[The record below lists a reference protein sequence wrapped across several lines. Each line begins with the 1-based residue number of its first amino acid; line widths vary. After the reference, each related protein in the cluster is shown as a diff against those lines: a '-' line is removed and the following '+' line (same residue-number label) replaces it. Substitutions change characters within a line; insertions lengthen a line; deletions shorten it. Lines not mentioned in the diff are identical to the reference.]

1 MPELADRLRL
11 TVTRTARRLRQ
22 QGDPALSPTLA
33 AALSTIERSGPLG
46 PSELARLE
54 LVQRPTVTRVVTRL
68 CEGGLVVRLP
78 DERDRRAALLEVT
91 PEGRRVLGALRR
103 RKTAYLA
110 ERLERLKPEERELLA
125 RAGDLLERLLE
136 ENEER
141 ALLGRDQSIG
151 LRSVAEEPA

>member
-46 PSELARLE
+46 PSELARIE
-54 LVQRPTVTRVVTRL
+54 RVQRPTVTRVVARL
-68 CEGGLVVRLP
+68 CDAGLVERLP

-91 PEGRRVLGALRR
+91 REGRRVLRALRR

-110 ERLERLKPEERELLA
+110 ERLELLEPEERELLA
-125 RAGDLLERLLE
+125 RAGDLLERVLDE
-136 ENEER
+136 DS
-141 ALLGRDQSIG
+141 A
-151 LRSVAEEPA
+151 

>member
-46 PSELARLE
+46 PSALARIE
-54 LVQRPTVTRVVTRL
+54 RVQPPTITRVVARL
-68 CEGGLVVRLP
+68 CDAGLVERLP
-78 DERDRRAALLEVT
+78 DERDRRAALLTAT
-91 PEGRRVLGALRR
+91 PEGRRVLQSMRQ

-110 ERLERLKPEERELLA
+110 ERLEALEPEERELLA
-125 RAGDLLERLLE
+125 RAADLLERVL
-136 ENEER
+136 
-141 ALLGRDQSIG
+141 D
-151 LRSVAEEPA
+151 EEPA